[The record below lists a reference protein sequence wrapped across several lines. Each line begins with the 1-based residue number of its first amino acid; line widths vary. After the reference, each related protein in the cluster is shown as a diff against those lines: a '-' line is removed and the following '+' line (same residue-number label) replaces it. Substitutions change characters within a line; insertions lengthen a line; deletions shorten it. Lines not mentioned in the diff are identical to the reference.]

1 MAVTGPF
8 KATLTNL
15 SSGVSRD
22 YNVSGPGMVDPR
34 SGQPVAVGPSLV
46 FQPASVGEPFLLYI
60 QGRVVFT
67 NTNPLQIDSVVGKV
81 TDVCAQLS

>member
-8 KATLTNL
+8 KATLTNGD
-15 SSGVSRD
+15 SGVSRN

-34 SGQPVAVGPSLV
+34 SGRPVLVGPSLV
-46 FQPASVGEPFLLYI
+46 IQPASVGEPFLLYI

-67 NTNPLQIDSVVGKV
+67 EQGQIYSVVGRM
-81 TDVCAQLS
+81 TDVCAQLG